1 MRAALIGRA
10 SLLLPFGHMVV
21 CTGSIAYDYI
31 LNFKGR
37 FREHILPDK
46 AHILNLSFLVDDL
59 HKRRGGVAGNY
70 AYNLSLL
77 GYPAAVL
84 ATAGEDA
91 AEYRSWLE
99 QRGIDCR
106 GLRLMEGETTA
117 TGFTTTDM
125 DDNQITG
132 YYGGAMRRAAM
143 LGLDDAPP
151 DLDAVVIGPNDPA
164 AMMRLASECRERG
177 VRFVFDPAHQL
188 PHLSGTD
195 LDAAATGAWILI
207 GNDYEIE
214 LVKERMSCDDG
225 RLLECAEMVVT
236 TLGRLG
242 SRIASRDG
250 TEQIP
255 PAPARKEVDPT
266 GAGDAYR
273 AGLVAGLLRG
283 LDVATAGRVA
293 SLAATYAI
301 EQVGTAEHAYT
312 RQEFASRYRESF
324 AGDLPGELFG

>member
-1 MRAALIGRA
+1 
-10 SLLLPFGHMVV
+10 MVV

-31 LNFKGR
+31 LNFNGR
-37 FREHILPDK
+37 FKDHILPDK
-46 AHILNLSFLVDDL
+46 THILNLSFLVDDL

-84 ATAGEDA
+84 ATAGSDA
-91 AEYRSWLE
+91 AEYRTWLE
-99 QRGIDCR
+99 ARGVDCS
-106 GLRLMEGETTA
+106 GLRLMEGEITA
-117 TGFTTTDM
+117 TGFTTTDL

-132 YYGGAMRRAAM
+132 YYGGAMLRAGM
-143 LGLDDAPP
+143 LGLDDAPR
-151 DLDAVVIGPNDPA
+151 DMEAVIIGPNDPD
-164 AMMRLASECRERG
+164 AMMRLSRECRQRS

-188 PHLSGTD
+188 PRLEARD
-195 LDAAATGAWILI
+195 LADASAGAWILI

-214 LVKERMSCDDG
+214 LVKERMGCDDDQ
-225 RLLECAEMVVT
+225 LMKQAEMVVT
-236 TLGRLG
+236 TLGREG

-250 TEQIP
+250 VVAIPAAPTEL
-255 PAPARKEVDPT
+255 EVDPT

-283 LDVATAGRVA
+283 LDVAVAGRVA

-312 RQEFASRYRESF
+312 KDDFATRYRKSF
-324 AGDLPGELFG
+324 AADLPPTFFVS